1 MSRFSDYITTLNP
14 TAHWRL
20 QAKSINT
27 GFDPANTG
35 INITLTNDNK
45 TAEKTGASWSTALT
59 NSPINVG
66 EKVYTEFAIEK
77 TGHIMLGVTKTLRQF
92 DTFLNDSLGD
102 AVLYFNTTTN
112 PPYYYYP
119 GASKTA
125 GITLPQVLQGDQ
137 VVGIAVD
144 YDINTFYIYIDNVLV
159 LTTDVVVDLEQEAWG
174 TDDIFFGVSLYNTK
188 IRLKTAYQEFSYTP
202 PVGFI
207 AYQESSDDIVI
218 DETGNY
224 NGTEFN
230 IEDIDYSNSLIEE
243 ESSFNVGSSYN
254 LNGTNARIDISSFNI
269 AVDTPTQTI
278 MALITPDEV
287 TNNHRIIS
295 GTTELLLKINGDY
308 IHVMVKIGGDWY
320 VVSSAIE
327 VGKRYFALLTYKKDD
342 VIELFVNGV
351 SQGTTALP
359 IGNISSAGETAQ
371 IGSRGS
377 LDEFYDGIIQ
387 DVTVFP
393 QVLTPTEIEQLQIYF
408 TSLEM
413 GEITEPSLLW
423 TNPNH
428 HFDVKSMFFIG
439 MGAVG
444 NKTLAYSDKTP
455 TQTYYTVKGRV
466 TYDGNNIQNI
476 LLRLY
481 NRANGQ
487 LLAETKSNFDGTY
500 EFSSKV
506 VGTDKYYV
514 IAFDKT
520 DVPVL
525 NAKIKDY
532 LDPIEI
538 P

>member
-1 MSRFSDYITTLNP
+1 
-14 TAHWRL
+14 
-20 QAKSINT
+20 
-27 GFDPANTG
+27 
-35 INITLTNDNK
+35 
-45 TAEKTGASWSTALT
+45 
-59 NSPINVG
+59 
-66 EKVYTEFAIEK
+66 
-77 TGHIMLGVTKTLRQF
+77 
-92 DTFLNDSLGD
+92 
-102 AVLYFNTTTN
+102 
-112 PPYYYYP
+112 
-119 GASKTA
+119 
-125 GITLPQVLQGDQ
+125 
-137 VVGIAVD
+137 
-144 YDINTFYIYIDNVLV
+144 
-159 LTTDVVVDLEQEAWG
+159 
-174 TDDIFFGVSLYNTK
+174 
-188 IRLKTAYQEFSYTP
+188 
-202 PVGFI
+202 
-207 AYQESSDDIVI
+207 
-218 DETGNY
+218 
-224 NGTEFN
+224 
-230 IEDIDYSNSLIEE
+230 
-243 ESSFNVGSSYN
+243 
-254 LNGTNARIDISSFNI
+254 
-269 AVDTPTQTI
+269 
-278 MALITPDEV
+278 MALIKPDEI
-287 TNNHRIIS
+287 TNNHRIIYTGANEIVLSIS
-295 GTTELLLKINGDY
+295 GSN
-308 IHVMVKIGGDWY
+308 VNANVKVGGTWY
-320 VVSSAIE
+320 GVSSAIE
-327 VGKRYFALLTYKKDD
+327 VGKRYFILLTYKKDD
-342 VIELFVNGV
+342 AIELFVNGV

-359 IGNISSAGETAQ
+359 IGNISSGGETAQ

-377 LDEFYDGIIQ
+377 LDEYYDGIVQ

-444 NKTLAYSDKTP
+444 NKTLAYSDNTP